1 MCNFTFAF
9 YFSSFYST
17 FPLRVSEAILTSISL
32 PLATIEND
40 VLYTAGRQTEREL
53 LRQITRQIDQEVVE
67 LPMQRITAVTTC
79 DHRTNERKGDRK
91 SDRRRARERAKAKKQ
106 VRKSRGGGGV
116 VESKKRIERWRGI
129 DVPHAIYRT
138 LNYPTAACRQQLLRR

>member
-1 MCNFTFAF
+1 MC
-9 YFSSFYST
+9 
-17 FPLRVSEAILTSISL
+17 
-32 PLATIEND
+32 
-40 VLYTAGRQTEREL
+40 YTAGRLTEREL

-67 LPMQRITAVTTC
+67 LPMQRITAVATC

-116 VESKKRIERWRGI
+116 VESKKRIERWREI